1 MGIRLNKV
9 LSELNIGIHTA
20 VEFLKGNHI
29 GEIRD
34 DAIPNT
40 KITDDQYLALKEKF
54 GGNKE
59 KSAIIQKSNP
69 EIKKEEQEYT
79 NTSGDKS
86 SLLKNIQKND
96 GSFYLHS
103 GDEINSLFNELK
115 KNNLAIDNE
124 MDFAIR
130 MNIIGRGTNL
140 FLRIFLL

>member
-69 EIKKEEQEYT
+69 EIKKEWDEKV
-79 NTSGDKS
+79 GD
-86 SLLKNIQKND
+86 
-96 GSFYLHS
+96 
-103 GDEINSLFNELK
+103 
-115 KNNLAIDNE
+115 
-124 MDFAIR
+124 R
-130 MNIIGRGTNL
+130 MVKLCIIGQNL
-140 FLRIFLL
+140 DKKQISAELDACLA